1 MCRWGLNPD
10 TGPQVLLVNCRY
22 KDWVSRTFSYHGTKW
37 REMAENGKNLFYL
50 VISGDLVYLVG
61 SEFLGLK
68 WN

>member
-1 MCRWGLNPD
+1 
-10 TGPQVLLVNCRY
+10 
-22 KDWVSRTFSYHGTKW
+22 
-37 REMAENGKNLFYL
+37 MAENGKNLFYL